1 MAPALRR
8 RGSATAPR
16 PGRARPES
24 GPGTPGPAPRQAPVR
39 LVLMLGAG
47 VAALAGTVLL
57 SLVMG
62 SRPTPP
68 SEVWAAVTG
77 GSDSFTAT
85 VVESRYPRTLL
96 GVVAGAALAL
106 AGTLMQGVTRNPL
119 ADPGLLGVN
128 AGAAA
133 AVVSATAVFGP
144 TSVTGTVWW
153 ALPGALVAGLAAY
166 AVGSRDGGGGMVRL
180 VLAGAVV
187 SAVLTAYVRA
197 VTLSLPETFDSYRHW
212 VVGSLAGRGYEVILA
227 VLPVIG
233 VGVVLAFLVCG
244 GLNALALG
252 EEAAVATGANTL
264 WTRSAGLVA
273 GAMLAAGATAAAGPI
288 AFVGLAVPHVV
299 RALVGVDFRAQVPF
313 ALLVGPTLLLL
324 ADVVG
329 RTIVRP
335 TELMVG
341 VVTAFVGAPVLLYAV
356 RRMRSTP

>member
-1 MAPALRR
+1 MKTQTEPHR
-8 RGSATAPR
+8 T
-16 PGRARPES
+16 
-24 GPGTPGPAPRQAPVR
+24 GPARAV
-39 LVLMLGAG
+39 LVLGAG
-47 VAALAGTVLL
+47 AAALAGAVLL

-62 SRPTPP
+62 SRPTPLP
-68 SEVWAAVTG
+68 EVWAVFTG
-77 GSDSFTAT
+77 GADPFVAT

-106 AGTLMQGVTRNPL
+106 AGTLMQGITRNPL

-133 AVVSATAVFGP
+133 AVVTATALFGS
-144 TSVTGTVWW
+144 TSVAGTVWW
-153 ALPGALVAGLAAY
+153 AMPGALAAGLAAY
-166 AVGSRDGGGGMVRL
+166 TVGSRGGDGGMVRL

-187 SAVLTAYVRA
+187 SAVLTAYVQA
-197 VTLSLPETFDSYRHW
+197 VALSLPETFESYRYW
-212 VVGSLAGRGYEVILA
+212 VVGSLGGRGYDVVWS

-233 VGVVLAFLVCG
+233 VGTALALLVCG

-252 EEAAVATGANTL
+252 EEAAIATGANTL
-264 WTRSAGLVA
+264 WTRSAGLIA
-273 GAMLAAGATAAAGPI
+273 GTMLAAGATAAAGPI

-299 RALVGVDFRAQVPF
+299 RALIGVDFRLQVPF
-313 ALLVGPTLLLL
+313 ALLVGPTLLLA

-356 RRMRSTP
+356 RRMRSTS